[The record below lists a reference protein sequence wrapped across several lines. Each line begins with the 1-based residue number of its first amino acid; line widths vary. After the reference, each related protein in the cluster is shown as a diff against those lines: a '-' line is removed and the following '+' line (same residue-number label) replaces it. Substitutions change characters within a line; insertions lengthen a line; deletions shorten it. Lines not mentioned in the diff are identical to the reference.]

1 MNQPTNAAPSAN
13 PAEKMLDFK
22 FSVQTINAII
32 SALDEIPHKIARPII
47 DDIGVQARP
56 QFENNSDAANGF
68 TQAPSGPLANKVI
81 Q

>member
-1 MNQPTNAAPSAN
+1 MNQQTNTPVNPSEQILN
-13 PAEKMLDFK
+13 FK

-47 DDIGVQARP
+47 DDIGVQARS
-56 QFENNSDAANGF
+56 QIENNSDDNAGF
-68 TQAPSGPLANKVI
+68 TPAPGGPLADKIV